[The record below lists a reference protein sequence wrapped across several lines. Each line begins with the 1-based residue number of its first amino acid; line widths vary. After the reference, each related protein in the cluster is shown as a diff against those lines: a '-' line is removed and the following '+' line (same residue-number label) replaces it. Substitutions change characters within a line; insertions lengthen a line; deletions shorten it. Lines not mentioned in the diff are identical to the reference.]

1 MPVSVWDRT
10 WITFAHVHMTFID
23 MNTYAIISLIVLKN
37 LLSVQFLHNL
47 AVVQNE
53 DEEFNKESDTMRPEA
68 QWLCV
73 KEEETRR
80 SRTSVGRICIWTQT
94 PVYNVSAKVIYNNN
108 NTEVSSTHLY
118 VWLIESAGWLDNV
131 INHWFWFILF

>member
-1 MPVSVWDRT
+1 
-10 WITFAHVHMTFID
+10 MTFID

-68 QWLCV
+68 Q
-73 KEEETRR
+73 
-80 SRTSVGRICIWTQT
+80 
-94 PVYNVSAKVIYNNN
+94 
-108 NTEVSSTHLY
+108 
-118 VWLIESAGWLDNV
+118 
-131 INHWFWFILF
+131 